1 MPRPVWGNKPHEDLS
16 LEVSQDAKVV
26 VSPSQS
32 TLGISLHVYAA
43 DLARRAGQIY
53 YAESERSR
61 AQRDAVTAFTVRVA
75 SAGILY
81 LSQVVL
87 ARWMGGYE
95 YGIYV
100 FVWTWVLVLS
110 GLSHLGLPTAMIR
123 LLPEYLQR
131 GEHGLLRGLLL
142 GGRAVAVLAGT
153 AVACAAL
160 ALLWLIGDRLNSH
173 YVLPVYLAL
182 ACVPLCA
189 LSDVQDGI
197 GRGRGWMMVGLMP
210 PYILRP
216 LLLLGCMTAAHLL
229 GLPTEAGTAAGA
241 AVVATWVAALV
252 QMLLVERRFGREID
266 KPSRR
271 YDCKRWFRVA
281 LPLMA
286 IAVCDIALQNA
297 DVLIVSAYLSPTEV
311 GMYFAAAKTMSLI
324 MFIHYAVGS
333 AVANHFSAL
342 KARGDH
348 ESLEALVRDAVNW
361 TFWPSLIAA
370 VAILA
375 LGKPLLWLFSPQ
387 YTAAYPVMFVLAIG
401 FLARASMGPAEFILN
416 MLGEQQLCAL
426 VLVVSAVLDVALSFA
441 LVPVFGMLGAAVAT
455 SVALITAA
463 VMNYAVARRRLE
475 LEISIWN
482 SSRAR

>member
-1 MPRPVWGNKPHEDLS
+1 MGRHPHEDLS
-16 LEVSQDAKVV
+16 LEVSRDAKVV
-26 VSPSQS
+26 AAPSQS
-32 TLGISLHVYAA
+32 TPGISLHAHAA
-43 DLARRAGQIY
+43 DFARRVGEVY
-53 YAESERSR
+53 RAESGRSR
-61 AQRDAVTAFTVRVA
+61 AQRDAFTAFTVRVA

-81 LSQVVL
+81 LSQVAL
-87 ARWMGGYE
+87 ARWMGGFE

-110 GLSHLGLPTAMIR
+110 GLSNLGLPTIMIR
-123 LLPEYLQR
+123 LLPEYLQL
-131 GEHGLLRGLLL
+131 GEHGLLRGLLR
-142 GGRAVAVLAGT
+142 GGRAVAILVGT
-153 AVACAAL
+153 TIACAAA

-173 YVLPVYLAL
+173 YILPIYLGL

-189 LSDVQDGI
+189 LSDVQDGV
-197 GRGRGWMMVGLMP
+197 GRGRGWMAVGLMP

-216 LLLLGCMTAAHLL
+216 LLLLGCMTGAHLL
-229 GLPTEAGTAAGA
+229 GLPTNASTAAGS

-252 QMLLVERRFGREID
+252 QLLLIERRFEGEITR
-266 KPSRR
+266 PSRQ
-271 YDCKRWFRVA
+271 YDFKRWFRVA
-281 LPLMA
+281 LPLML
-286 IAVCDIALQNA
+286 IVVCDITMQNA
-297 DVLIVSAYLSPTEV
+297 DVLIVSAYLSPVEV

-324 MFIHYAVGS
+324 LFIHYAVGS

-348 ESLEALVRDAVNW
+348 EAIASLVRDAVNW

-387 YTAAYPVMFVLAIG
+387 FTAAYPVMFVLAIG
-401 FLARASMGPAEFILN
+401 FLVRASMGPAEFILN

-426 VLVVSAVLDVALSFA
+426 VLVVSAILDVALSFA
-441 LVPVFGMLGAAVAT
+441 LVPVFGMIGAAVAT
-455 SVALITAA
+455 SVALVTAA
-463 VMNYAVARRRLE
+463 LMNYVVARRRLE

>member
-1 MPRPVWGNKPHEDLS
+1 
-16 LEVSQDAKVV
+16 
-26 VSPSQS
+26 
-32 TLGISLHVYAA
+32 
-43 DLARRAGQIY
+43 
-53 YAESERSR
+53 
-61 AQRDAVTAFTVRVA
+61 
-75 SAGILY
+75 
-81 LSQVVL
+81 
-87 ARWMGGYE
+87 
-95 YGIYV
+95 
-100 FVWTWVLVLS
+100 
-110 GLSHLGLPTAMIR
+110 
-123 LLPEYLQR
+123 
-131 GEHGLLRGLLL
+131 
-142 GGRAVAVLAGT
+142 
-153 AVACAAL
+153 
-160 ALLWLIGDRLNSH
+160 
-173 YVLPVYLAL
+173 
-182 ACVPLCA
+182 
-189 LSDVQDGI
+189 
-197 GRGRGWMMVGLMP
+197 MMVGLMP

-229 GLPTEAGTAAGA
+229 GLPTEASTAAGA

-252 QMLLVERRFGREID
+252 QMLLVERRFSREIA
-266 KPSRR
+266 KPSRQ
-271 YDCKRWFRVA
+271 YDFKRWFRVA

-286 IAVCDIALQNA
+286 IAICDLALQNA

-333 AVANHFSAL
+333 AVANHFAAL

-387 YTAAYPVMFVLAIG
+387 FTAAYPVMFVLAIG

-416 MLGEQQLCAL
+416 MLGEQLLCAL

-441 LVPVFGMLGAAVAT
+441 LVPVFGMIGAAAAT

-463 VMNYAVARRRLE
+463 VMNYVVARRRLE

>member
-1 MPRPVWGNKPHEDLS
+1 M
-16 LEVSQDAKVV
+16 
-26 VSPSQS
+26 
-32 TLGISLHVYAA
+32 SLHASVAEFA
-43 DLARRAGQIY
+43 WRIGQICR
-53 YAESERSR
+53 AESERSR
-61 AQRDAVTAFTVRVA
+61 TQRDAVTAFSVRVT

-110 GLSHLGLPTAMIR
+110 GVSHLGLPTAMIR

-142 GGRAVAVLAGT
+142 GGRAVAVLGGT
-153 AVACAAL
+153 TIACAAML
-160 ALLWLIGDRLNSH
+160 VLWLTGDRFNSH

-216 LLLLGCMTAAHLL
+216 LLLLVCMTAAHLL
-229 GLPTEAGTAAGA
+229 GLPTNASTAAGA

-252 QMLLVERRFGREID
+252 QMLLVERRFGREIA
-266 KPSRR
+266 KPSRQF
-271 YDCKRWFRVA
+271 DFKRWFKVA

-297 DVLIVSAYLSPTEV
+297 DVLIVSAYLSPMEV

-342 KARGDH
+342 MVRGDH
-348 ESLEALVRDAVNW
+348 ERLAALVRDAVNW
-361 TFWPSLIAA
+361 TFWPSLIAG

-387 YTAAYPVMFVLAIG
+387 FTAAYPVMFVLAIG

-416 MLGEQQLCAL
+416 MLGEQQLCAV

-441 LVPVFGMLGAAVAT
+441 LVPVFGMIGAAVAT
-455 SVALITAA
+455 SVALITASL
-463 VMNYAVARRRLE
+463 MNYVVARRRLE

-482 SSRAR
+482 SSRGR

>member
-1 MPRPVWGNKPHEDLS
+1 M
-16 LEVSQDAKVV
+16 A
-26 VSPSQS
+26 SPSQS
-32 TLGISLHVYAA
+32 TPGISLHARAA
-43 DLARRAGQIY
+43 DLVRRVGQIY
-53 YAESERSR
+53 RAESVRSR
-61 AQRDAVTAFTVRVA
+61 AQRDAVTAFVVRVA
-75 SAGILY
+75 SAAILY

-87 ARWMGGYE
+87 ARWMGGFE

-110 GLSHLGLPTAMIR
+110 GVSHLGMPTAMIR

-142 GGRAVAVLAGT
+142 GGRAVAVLSGT
-153 AVACAAL
+153 AVAGAAM
-160 ALLWLIGDRLNSH
+160 ALIWLIGGRLNSH
-173 YVLPVYLAL
+173 YVLPIYLAL

-197 GRGRGWMMVGLMP
+197 GRGRGWMTVGLMP

-216 LLLLGCMTAAHLL
+216 LLLLGCMTAAHFL
-229 GLPTEAGTAAGA
+229 GLPTDASTAAGA

-252 QMLLVERRFGREID
+252 QMLLVERRFGREIA
-266 KPSRR
+266 KQPRR
-271 YDCKRWFRVA
+271 YDFKRWFRVA
-281 LPLMA
+281 LPLMV
-286 IAVCDIALQNA
+286 ITVCDLALQNT
-297 DVLIVSAYLSPTEV
+297 DVLIVSAYLTPTEV

-333 AVANHFSAL
+333 AVASQFSAL

-348 ESLEALVRDAVNW
+348 ESLKALVRDAVNW
-361 TFWPSLIAA
+361 TFWPSLVAA

-387 YTAAYPVMFVLAIG
+387 FTDAYPVMFVLAIG
-401 FLARASMGPAEFILN
+401 FLVRASMGPAEFILN
-416 MLGEQQLCAL
+416 MLGEQPLCAL

-441 LVPVFGMLGAAVAT
+441 LVPVFGMIGAAVAT
-455 SVALITAA
+455 SVALVTAA
-463 VMNYAVARRRLE
+463 IMNYVVARRRLE

-482 SSRAR
+482 SSRGR

>member
-1 MPRPVWGNKPHEDLS
+1 VDL
-16 LEVSQDAKVV
+16 VRR
-26 VSPSQS
+26 
-32 TLGISLHVYAA
+32 IA
-43 DLARRAGQIY
+43 DIWRADG
-53 YAESERSR
+53 ERSR
-61 AQRDAVTAFTVRVA
+61 AQRDAVTAFSVRVA
-75 SAGILY
+75 SAAILY

-87 ARWMGGYE
+87 ARWMGGFE

-110 GLSHLGLPTAMIR
+110 GISHLGMPTAMIR

-142 GGRAVAVLAGT
+142 GGRAVAVLSGT
-153 AVACAAL
+153 GVACAAL
-160 ALLWLIGDRLNSH
+160 VLIWLIGGRINSH
-173 YVLPVYLAL
+173 YVLPIVLAL
-182 ACVPLCA
+182 ACVPMCA

-197 GRGRGWMMVGLMP
+197 GRGRGWMAVALMP

-216 LLLLGCMTAAHLL
+216 LLLLGCMTAAHFL
-229 GLPTEAGTAAGA
+229 GLPTDAGTAAGA
-241 AVVATWVAALV
+241 AVVATWAAALV
-252 QMLLVERRFGREID
+252 QMLLVERRFAHGVVRE
-266 KPSRR
+266 PRQ
-271 YDCKRWFRVA
+271 YDFRRWFRVS
-281 LPLMA
+281 LPLMV
-286 IAVCDIALQNA
+286 ITICDLALQNT
-297 DVLIVSAYLSPTEV
+297 DILIVSAYLTPTEV

-333 AVANHFSAL
+333 AVANQFSAL

-348 ESLEALVRDAVNW
+348 ASLEALVRDAVNW

-370 VAILA
+370 VGILA

-387 YTAAYPVMFVLAIG
+387 FTDAYPVMFVLAIG
-401 FLARASMGPAEFILN
+401 FLVRASMGPAEFILN

-441 LVPVFGMLGAAVAT
+441 LVPAFGMIGAAAAT
-455 SVALITAA
+455 STALIIAA
-463 VMNYAVARRRLE
+463 IMNYVVARRRLE

-482 SSRAR
+482 SSRGRS